1 MWRGTRSMLR
11 FLFCFYYYLF
21 ACGLRRNRHRLNAEE
36 SPIGRCF
43 VYNIRDTHNY
53 NAITFIRCRGH
64 TDLMGFTG
72 ESRETIKCPKN
83 NVMQLNDSDVLDL
96 FKSNSFPCDSKFHVF
111 LFVLF
116 PISEFWLAIA
126 IAQSVCPSVRLSFIR
141 CISGTHGLGHGA
153 GETRRKERH
162 QATSIQNVLAIDS
175 WQSAFTTFPPKRAP
189 QWDPMWAVG
198 ERTSECWVSISHLC
212 SYHCCQLY
220 QMIRVTLE

>member
-11 FLFCFYYYLF
+11 FLFCFYYYYLF
-21 ACGLRRNRHRLNAEE
+21 ACGLRRDRHRLNAEE

-72 ESRETIKCPKN
+72 ESRGTIKCPKN

-96 FKSNSFPCDSKFHVF
+96 FNSNSFPCDSKFHVF
-111 LFVLF
+111 CLFCSLF
-116 PISEFWLAIA
+116 LSSDWRLLLR
-126 IAQSVCPSVRLSFIR
+126 SPSVRLSFIR
-141 CISGTHGLGHGA
+141 CISGTHGHRHGA

-162 QATSIQNVLAIDS
+162 RATSIQNVLAIDS
-175 WQSAFTTFPPKRAP
+175 WQSAFTTFPPKRTP

-198 ERTSECWVSISHLC
+198 ERTMECWVSISHLC